1 MSDRK
6 GMKTAFHLACLGA
19 VSVLA
24 ILFIDRILPLV
35 DSSHRKDMVIPSFQE
50 VRNNYRKS
58 DAYLYDRHG
67 EVIHELRIDFRFRRL
82 RWTPLAEVSPALRK
96 AVLWSEDRR
105 FFQHHGVDW
114 LALLT
119 SAFRNL
125 VSGERRGAS
134 TITMQL
140 ASVLMEGIR
149 PEGARRT
156 IARKWKQIRAAR
168 AMEKTWSKE
177 EILEAYGNL
186 VSFRGELQGI
196 SAASR
201 VLFGKDPSGLNETES
216 LILASLIRSPEAPV
230 EAVIRRACLLGASM
244 KAGTNRE
251 EIAARSRETLS
262 GPYVPRPGMAL
273 APHVAAALLR
283 NGKEEAMSTLDG
295 RLQKF
300 ASEIVKYS
308 LGALEGRNVRDGAI
322 LVVENGTGE
331 VLAYVANGGTFSS
344 ARFVN
349 GIRAKRQAG
358 STLKP
363 FLYALAFEK
372 HYLTPAS
379 LLKDTPVDVPTSGG
393 IYSPDNYDSRFRGMV
408 TARMALASSMNVP
421 AVRTLALVGEDSFV
435 RKLDELGFQDLK
447 EGEHYGL
454 SLALG
459 TPDVSLWELVNA
471 YRTLANGGVRNE
483 LKITASGG
491 KGTGRRVF
499 SRETAFLVSHILSD
513 REARSPTF
521 DLENPLSTSFWTAVK
536 TGTSKEMRDNWCVG
550 YSRKYTVGVWVGNF
564 SGEPMWDVSGMT
576 GAAPLWFGIMKYLHK
591 DASSAPPPAPKGVL
605 VREVVFPD
613 EGVTRQEWFL
623 KGTETDVVRKE
634 DIPASA
640 KILYPALG
648 EVIAL
653 DPDIPPGRQRIF
665 FESSSRGCDYRWML
679 NGQDLGCADKVSW
692 PPERGTHN
700 LALADGDNHV
710 VNDVTFTV
718 R

>member
-1 MSDRK
+1 
-6 GMKTAFHLACLGA
+6 
-19 VSVLA
+19 
-24 ILFIDRILPLV
+24 
-35 DSSHRKDMVIPSFQE
+35 
-50 VRNNYRKS
+50 
-58 DAYLYDRHG
+58 
-67 EVIHELRIDFRFRRL
+67 
-82 RWTPLAEVSPALRK
+82 
-96 AVLWSEDRR
+96 
-105 FFQHHGVDW
+105 
-114 LALLT
+114 
-119 SAFRNL
+119 
-125 VSGERRGAS
+125 
-134 TITMQL
+134 
-140 ASVLMEGIR
+140 
-149 PEGARRT
+149 
-156 IARKWKQIRAAR
+156 
-168 AMEKTWSKE
+168 
-177 EILEAYGNL
+177 
-186 VSFRGELQGI
+186 
-196 SAASR
+196 
-201 VLFGKDPSGLNETES
+201 
-216 LILASLIRSPEAPV
+216 
-230 EAVIRRACLLGASM
+230 
-244 KAGTNRE
+244 
-251 EIAARSRETLS
+251 
-262 GPYVPRPGMAL
+262 MAL

-283 NGKEEAMSTLDG
+283 DGKEEAMSTLDG

-300 ASEIVKYS
+300 ASEMVKYS

-331 VLAYVANGGTFSS
+331 VLAYVANAGTFSS

-372 HYLTPAS
+372 RFLTPAS
-379 LLKDTPVDVPTSGG
+379 LLKDMPVDVPTSRG

-421 AVRTLALVGEDSFV
+421 AVRTLAVVGEDSFV
-435 RKLDELGFQDLK
+435 RKLDELGFRDLK
-447 EGEHYGL
+447 GGEHYGL

-483 LKITASGG
+483 LKITAGGG

-536 TGTSKEMRDNWCVG
+536 TGTSKDMRDNWCVG
-550 YSRKYTVGVWVGNF
+550 FSRKYTVGVWVGNF

-591 DASSAPPPAPKGVL
+591 DASSTPPPAPKGVL
-605 VREVVFPD
+605 VQEVAFPD
-613 EGVTRQEWFL
+613 EGVKRQEWFL

-634 DIPASA
+634 NMPASA

-653 DPDIPPGRQRIF
+653 DPDIPPERQRIF
-665 FESSSRGCDYRWML
+665 FESSSRDCDYRWML
-679 NGQDLGCADKVSW
+679 HGQDLGCADRVSW
-692 PPERGTHN
+692 SPKRGTHN
-700 LALADGDNHV
+700 LALVDGDNHV
-710 VNDVTFTV
+710 VNVVSFTV
-718 R
+718 K